1 VITTR
6 YFKLYRKPKRPYRK
20 TDDALFPSQSGT
32 LGINCRHRV
41 RRRQAESRV
50 WRFGCVAPTDL
61 HYGNHMVVAGHRRR
75 DPSCFADGS
84 NFLVRSAVVAN
95 VLVDARDA
103 ARRHRF
109 LALVDWRVRTYIRLV
124 LDNCLDTCALWHP
137 TLTSPLHWP
146 CTYLRGERGL
156 QFLGTAVS

>member
-50 WRFGCVAPTDL
+50 WRALVASLPLISIMAIIWLWRDTGDGTRVASQMEATFWYVLPSLPMFLLMPAMLRGGIGFWPSLIGGCVLT
-61 HYGNHMVVAGHRRR
+61 
-75 DPSCFADGS
+75 F
-84 NFLVRSAVVAN
+84 
-95 VLVDARDA
+95 VLYLITASILAR
-103 ARRHRF
+103 F
-109 LALVDWRVRTYIRLV
+109 GIQL
-124 LDNCLDTCALWHP
+124 
-137 TLTSPLHWP
+137 
-146 CTYLRGERGL
+146 
-156 QFLGTAVS
+156 